1 MNNFDDVF
9 AQLKVKCEGSTTLML
24 VKSVNASS
32 LAINA
37 LSIFDE
43 LADYPQDILL
53 NPASREGVV
62 RELLGKAVKD
72 AAMRS
77 EK

>member
-1 MNNFDDVF
+1 MNNFDDAF
-9 AQLKVKCEGSTTLML
+9 AQLKAKCEGSTSLML
-24 VKSVNASS
+24 VKSVSASS
-32 LAINA
+32 LALNA
-37 LSIFDE
+37 LWIFDE

-53 NPASREGVV
+53 NPASREDVV

-77 EK
+77 EQ